1 MFTFRSNVCR
11 FPTFFLAVGGGRWRQ
26 ESNTRPPSQMQPAQE
41 PLPPRSHHCLPLAP
55 PSSPAHPAP
64 SSGLQA
70 ASLCSQEAVL
80 SAGPTWGCASL
91 WPSSPARGPPPRAS
105 RQPPCP
111 QGLCLS
117 LSSPGLCLTLAFL
130 SCLPGPLTAF
140 SGGRPLR
147 WACLGLCLTLAFC
160 LQPVLLLRYS
170 EQRKHSVLEKHFIWN
185 GAFLIGQLCCSVIR
199 PSESSGLH
207 TDSGTPFILTRG
219 LQRVYSPA
227 RAPARHQLLSCT
239 RISR

>member
-1 MFTFRSNVCR
+1 MEARIKYPPA
-11 FPTFFLAVGGGRWRQ
+11 FPDATCPGA
-26 ESNTRPPSQMQPAQE
+26 
-41 PLPPRSHHCLPLAP
+41 
-55 PSSPAHPAP
+55 
-64 SSGLQA
+64 A
-70 ASLCSQEAVL
+70 ASPLL
-80 SAGPTWGCASL
+80 SL
-91 WPSSPARGPPPRAS
+91 PPPR
-105 RQPPCP
+105 P
-111 QGLCLS
+111 
-117 LSSPGLCLTLAFL
+117 AFL
-130 SCLPGPLTAF
+130 SCPPGPLLGPPGSLPVF

-147 WACLGLCLTLAFC
+147 RAHLGLCLTLAFC

-227 RAPARHQLLSCT
+227 CAPARHQLLSCT

>member
-1 MFTFRSNVCR
+1 MEARIKYPPA
-11 FPTFFLAVGGGRWRQ
+11 FPDATCPGA
-26 ESNTRPPSQMQPAQE
+26 
-41 PLPPRSHHCLPLAP
+41 
-55 PSSPAHPAP
+55 
-64 SSGLQA
+64 A
-70 ASLCSQEAVL
+70 ASPLL
-80 SAGPTWGCASL
+80 SL
-91 WPSSPARGPPPRAS
+91 PPPRPAFLS
-105 RQPPCP
+105 CPPGP
-111 QGLCLS
+111 LLGPPGS
-117 LSSPGLCLTLAFL
+117 LPVFSGGRPLRRAHLGLCLTLAFL

-227 RAPARHQLLSCT
+227 CAPARHQLLSCT